1 MATITPTRLE
11 GCHAYPG
18 KKRFETYELAT
29 EYEYKVRMERNCA
42 KQEPYECVTDLPH
55 GKSCGMWHLK
65 TIEVAPSRIA
75 TNRPY
80 SSPIDWDAVNKPAP
94 LIPVTDEPARRGRP
108 KGSTNSSTE
117 ARRKHVIDLY
127 SNTELT
133 YDAIASRLNVPKG
146 TIQSDVAYLHLNKL
160 MGFRNDVGGAS
171 VTRRFVAAVPHV
183 PTAAER
189 LEAAKKARAEAD
201 QAIARLQEQL
211 DREEQD
217 RIERESTRA
226 TLVYTNA
233 GEPVLE
239 IRKLDYFVSFPVET
253 WREVLKVAGEKIRK
267 LDNEEIELKPLAEVA
282 EGTVVAVAQD

>member
-1 MATITPTRLE
+1 M
-11 GCHAYPG
+11 
-18 KKRFETYELAT
+18 
-29 EYEYKVRMERNCA
+29 
-42 KQEPYECVTDLPH
+42 
-55 GKSCGMWHLK
+55 
-65 TIEVAPSRIA
+65 
-75 TNRPY
+75 
-80 SSPIDWDAVNKPAP
+80 
-94 LIPVTDEPARRGRP
+94 
-108 KGSTNSSTE
+108 
-117 ARRKHVIDLY
+117 
-127 SNTELT
+127 
-133 YDAIASRLNVPKG
+133 PKG

-171 VTRRFVAAVPHV
+171 VTRRFVAPVPHV

-267 LDNEEIELKPLAEVA
+267 LDNEEIDSSPSPKLQRERLSRWHRTNDALFIRTVQNGIRTAE
-282 EGTVVAVAQD
+282 EGWAVHEVPAPPGNSGKNTLSEMYGQEKGSCG